1 MSSGAFS
8 VENILE
14 GVFEM
19 KIRLTAGNEGRGR
32 FVFLSSLFCVLTL
45 LLGLAAVANAQDV
58 KGSIRGTVVDEQG
71 NSIAGAEVTITDP
84 SNGATRTSI
93 SGDDGVYNFPDL
105 PLGNFNIR
113 ATHAGFKAT
122 ETTGIS
128 LHANDSLVFNVT
140 LRVGAVSEQI
150 TVEASAIQVETTNGE
165 LSGLINGKQVVDLP
179 LNGRN
184 FMQLVLTVPGV
195 ATGEGFSS
203 QAKGLKGG
211 SDLSISGGAVDAN
224 LWLVDGAHNNDV
236 GSNRT
241 ILIFPS
247 IDAIDEFKIERNSY
261 SAQFGQSAGG
271 QISIITKHGGN
282 DFHGDVY
289 YFGRNDALNTFN
301 TFVKQN
307 CLSAGTDCQ
316 KNKLRRNDFGY
327 TIGGPVKK
335 DKIFFFWSQEWNR
348 MIEGQTTAAQV
359 PTVAE
364 KGGDFSDIAACPAKF
379 NGFPVAGLNDPLT
392 GTPFPNNTI
401 PTNRL
406 SPAAQLLLQA
416 YPDPTNPNPCATNNF
431 TQDFG
436 VPTKWREEHARGD
449 INLTK
454 TLTAMLRYT
463 NDSWTLGPPDGGF
476 GWGNNNLGPIG
487 QAWSQP
493 GRVVIGKLSK
503 TIGQTAVNDFTFSYS
518 ANRITITPADGDPGL
533 RQQLNDTIPTFFP
546 LSGKTY
552 GDKGPSAWINCCGL
566 PSVWTIAP
574 WQNQQDLYTWQDD
587 FSVVRGK
594 HTLKAGVLYARNY
607 KAEQAANS
615 EFGTVGG
622 PVGLNG
628 NPGTAN
634 LTGYGIADLELINMG
649 IGWSETTDIF
659 KVRNVW
665 HDAEF
670 YVADNFRI
678 TPRLTID
685 YGFRWSFLRNPYLSN
700 NQYTVFNPAAFD
712 PALGNAPCNGLLYA
726 PGLGANPC
734 PAGTGGV
741 AGPNNALMN
750 NNNHLIAPRLGV
762 AWDPFGTG
770 KWSVRLGVGQYFNR
784 DRLWPLQIAGSNPPF
799 NPSFTSPTGNGRF
812 LDNTNQLP
820 ACDPNCFGSGLGTPN
835 IGQSTSDQMPNA
847 WQWNVSV
854 QHEFFKNAKLEVAYV
869 GNKNNHWE
877 QIADLNVVAPAD
889 RLTYV
894 QNENFSCSQPGTTN
908 CSGFDSAGSLLSS
921 LRPYGAAV
929 ANNSITYYS
938 HGSSSNYQAL
948 QTFFNMRIN
957 DRSHFQA
964 AYTWSKLLAD
974 SQRLD
979 TPPPNVD
986 GNDRHA
992 SYGPDL
998 LNHPHIFSASLVYG
1012 LPMLSSAN
1020 PIIRGALG
1028 GWEASTIIGLSSGPS
1043 ITPLVSIN
1051 GLGDPAGVGNG
1062 TATGRERP
1070 DRVSGEGCRISGA
1083 DSKSWL
1089 NPNQFTVNG
1098 YQLGQIGTSGIG
1110 ICSGPPTRN
1119 VDLGVDK
1126 NFKLTERIRMQ
1137 FRMEFFNLF
1146 NHPLYTAGDVIN
1158 NATINFQNPVF
1169 GDANGNVVMPSTNPS
1184 TKGQLIGA
1192 TQILSA
1198 DQVPSSN
1205 FGNAQSVRENGY
1217 RQIQYALKIIF

>member
-1 MSSGAFS
+1 
-8 VENILE
+8 
-14 GVFEM
+14 M

-289 YFGRNDALNTFN
+289 YFGRNDDLNTFN
-301 TFVKQN
+301 TFVKQG

-327 TIGGPVKK
+327 TVGGPVKK
-335 DKIFFFWSQEWNR
+335 DKVFFFWSQEWNR
-348 MIEGQTTAAQV
+348 MIEGQTTAARV
-359 PTVAE
+359 PTALE
-364 KGGDFSDIAACPAKF
+364 KTGNFSDIAACPAGF
-379 NGFPVAGLNDPLT
+379 NSFPVGGLNDPLT

-401 PTNRL
+401 PSDRL
-406 SPAAQLLLQA
+406 SPAAQLVLQA
-416 YPDPTNPNPCATNNF
+416 YPDPTNSDPCATNNF
-431 TQDFG
+431 TKDFG

-594 HTLKAGVLYARNY
+594 HTFKAGVLYARNY

-615 EFGTVGG
+615 EFGTLGG

-628 NPGTAN
+628 FKGLAN
-634 LTGYGIADLELINMG
+634 QTGYGISDLELLNMAV
-649 IGWSETTDIF
+649 GWSETTNIF

-678 TPRLTID
+678 TPRLTVD
-685 YGFRWSFLRNPYLSN
+685 YGFRWSFLRNPYLSDN
-700 NQYTVFNPAAFD
+700 RYTVFNPAAYD
-712 PALGNAPCNGLLYA
+712 PALGAFR
-726 PGLGANPC
+726 
-734 PAGTGGV
+734 
-741 AGPNNALMN
+741 M
-750 NNNHLIAPRLGV
+750 
-762 AWDPFGTG
+762 
-770 KWSVRLGVGQYFNR
+770 
-784 DRLWPLQIAGSNPPF
+784 
-799 NPSFTSPTGNGRF
+799 
-812 LDNTNQLP
+812 
-820 ACDPNCFGSGLGTPN
+820 
-835 IGQSTSDQMPNA
+835 
-847 WQWNVSV
+847 
-854 QHEFFKNAKLEVAYV
+854 
-869 GNKNNHWE
+869 
-877 QIADLNVVAPAD
+877 
-889 RLTYV
+889 
-894 QNENFSCSQPGTTN
+894 
-908 CSGFDSAGSLLSS
+908 
-921 LRPYGAAV
+921 
-929 ANNSITYYS
+929 
-938 HGSSSNYQAL
+938 
-948 QTFFNMRIN
+948 
-957 DRSHFQA
+957 
-964 AYTWSKLLAD
+964 
-974 SQRLD
+974 QRL
-979 TPPPNVD
+979 VVCAWA
-986 GNDRHA
+986 R
-992 SYGPDL
+992 L
-998 LNHPHIFSASLVYG
+998 ESL
-1012 LPMLSSAN
+1012 P
-1020 PIIRGALG
+1020 
-1028 GWEASTIIGLSSGPS
+1028 SGHW
-1043 ITPLVSIN
+1043 
-1051 GLGDPAGVGNG
+1051 
-1062 TATGRERP
+1062 RR
-1070 DRVSGEGCRISGA
+1070 CR
-1083 DSKSWL
+1083 
-1089 NPNQFTVNG
+1089 T
-1098 YQLGQIGTSGIG
+1098 
-1110 ICSGPPTRN
+1110 
-1119 VDLGVDK
+1119 
-1126 NFKLTERIRMQ
+1126 
-1137 FRMEFFNLF
+1137 
-1146 NHPLYTAGDVIN
+1146 
-1158 NATINFQNPVF
+1158 
-1169 GDANGNVVMPSTNPS
+1169 
-1184 TKGQLIGA
+1184 
-1192 TQILSA
+1192 
-1198 DQVPSSN
+1198 
-1205 FGNAQSVRENGY
+1205 
-1217 RQIQYALKIIF
+1217 